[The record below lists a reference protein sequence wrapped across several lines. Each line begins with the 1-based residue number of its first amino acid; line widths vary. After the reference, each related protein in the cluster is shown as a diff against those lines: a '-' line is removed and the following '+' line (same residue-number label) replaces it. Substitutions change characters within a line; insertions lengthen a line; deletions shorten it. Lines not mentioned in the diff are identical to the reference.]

1 MALFLISGYS
11 GKNVDTNYDNNNNN
25 NNNNNKNN
33 NNNNNKQYNI
43 LINKSIKL
51 ITYVTLQHT
60 IQKEEIEKRSMNEFE
75 KKVIIT

>member
-25 NNNNNKNN
+25 N
-33 NNNNNKQYNI
+33 KQYNI
-43 LINKSIKL
+43 LINKSNKL

>member
-25 NNNNNKNN
+25 NNNNN
-33 NNNNNKQYNI
+33 NKQYNI
-43 LINKSIKL
+43 LINKSNKL

>member
-25 NNNNNKNN
+25 NNN
-33 NNNNNKQYNI
+33 KQYNI
-43 LINKSIKL
+43 LINKSNKL

>member
-25 NNNNNKNN
+25 NNNKN

-43 LINKSIKL
+43 LINKSNKL

-75 KKVIIT
+75 KKSNNNIK

>member
-1 MALFLISGYS
+1 MSPCGIVSNLSGYS

-25 NNNNNKNN
+25 NNNNN
-33 NNNNNKQYNI
+33 NKQYNI
-43 LINKSIKL
+43 LINKSNKL
-51 ITYVTLQHT
+51 IKYITLQHA

>member
-25 NNNNNKNN
+25 NNKN

>member
-25 NNNNNKNN
+25 NN
-33 NNNNNKQYNI
+33 KQYNI
-43 LINKSIKL
+43 LINKSNKL
-51 ITYVTLQHT
+51 ITYVTQQHT
-60 IQKEEIEKRSMNEFE
+60 IQNEEIEKRSMNEFE